1 MTYIGQAQL
10 TTEVEGVDYEIG
22 DRVWFKSDLGNPNT
36 TGYTVVSFN
45 GTRVL
50 LRKPDGIV
58 WMPQAAWF
66 AKDGEGEDTAK
77 ETEHRAE
84 SPAITISIDRL
95 IAEQLIYGPR
105 HISMG
110 AEVDI
115 FNMVRD
121 ALDAL
126 EDAA

>member
-10 TTEVEGVDYEIG
+10 ATEVEGLDYDIG
-22 DRVWFKSDLGNPNT
+22 DRVVFKSELGSIYGL
-36 TGYTVVSFN
+36 GYTVKSFN
-45 GTRVL
+45 GTRVV
-50 LRKPDGIV
+50 LRKPNGGV

-66 AKDGEGEDTAK
+66 AKDDRIDDTVK
-77 ETEHRAE
+77 ETEPKAE

-95 IAEQLIYGPR
+95 VAEQLIYGPR
-105 HISMG
+105 HVSIG

-121 ALDAL
+121 AL
-126 EDAA
+126 EDAS

>member
-10 TTEVEGVDYEIG
+10 ATEVEGLDYDIS
-22 DRVWFKSDLGNPNT
+22 DRVVFKSELGSIYGL
-36 TGYTVVSFN
+36 GYTVKSFN
-45 GTRVL
+45 GTRVV
-50 LRKPDGIV
+50 LRKPNGDV

-66 AKDGEGEDTAK
+66 AKDDRIDDTVK
-77 ETEHRAE
+77 ETEPKAE

-95 IAEQLIYGPR
+95 VAEQLIYGPR
-105 HISMG
+105 HVSIG

-121 ALDAL
+121 AL
-126 EDAA
+126 EDAS